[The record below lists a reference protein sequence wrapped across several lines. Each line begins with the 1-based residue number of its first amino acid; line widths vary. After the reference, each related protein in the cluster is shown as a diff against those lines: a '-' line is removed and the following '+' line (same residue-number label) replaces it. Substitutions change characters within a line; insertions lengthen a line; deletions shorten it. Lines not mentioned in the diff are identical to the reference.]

1 MCMRLRGCALFN
13 LIFCPLAWPCQ
24 CLSKTLNAADV
35 CLYAGGH
42 RKVSQLHGFSHSTTP
57 SWTKHTNTLM
67 QIWERMNQSWEM
79 HLHNL
84 LTTHSHLNHYTISQV
99 SSVNVQEPAGK
110 KKKIIIWEMLFHQ
123 TARQQRSECVHVGG
137 RVKRNDWCQRLWT
150 GLTKPARTTALH
162 GCQLDEWPRCTGE
175 PLRTRWVALKFTFHC
190 QTFASCNEFLHGKIW
205 SIFLLNVT
213 TIERSYETC
222 KSWSL
227 CSCFRLYHELPEAHA
242 KELWQH
248 KISHSFWSFHL

>member
-1 MCMRLRGCALFN
+1 
-13 LIFCPLAWPCQ
+13 
-24 CLSKTLNAADV
+24 
-35 CLYAGGH
+35 
-42 RKVSQLHGFSHSTTP
+42 
-57 SWTKHTNTLM
+57 
-67 QIWERMNQSWEM
+67 
-79 HLHNL
+79 
-84 LTTHSHLNHYTISQV
+84 
-99 SSVNVQEPAGK
+99 
-110 KKKIIIWEMLFHQ
+110 MLFHQ

-248 KISHSFWSFHL
+248 KISHSFWSFHYKYESYKMTVMTHLRRVGSESQRGGGSSHIIYSKQHYVVIFVRCVPPPSLHCLPSAMQQWNAGFYDSMSDII